1 MADGLQSVTGL
12 RKVQFCGWSA
22 TLVDALDTLW
32 IMGLR
37 EEFEGAVNA
46 SITIDFKHNANH
58 CQVSLFE
65 STIRYLGGFLAAY
78 DLSQDS
84 RLLPKLVEVGD
95 MLYSAFNTTNGVP
108 CTFCHLGDNLAGEA
122 FAASSGA
129 SMADLGSLYLE
140 FGRLSQITGD
150 PKYYKA
156 VTYLARI
163 FASTQAD
170 STIPGLWPEQV
181 DGRLIGN
188 QSTFAR
194 MSYTY
199 SLGAMSDSSY
209 EYLLKGHMLFGHA
222 TDVYGKM
229 WIAAAQAI
237 REFLLFRAF
246 VPRVNGRD
254 MLFSGVA
261 IRYPETKDVNL
272 EPRTQHLACFAGGMF
287 AIASKVFNEPDD
299 FEIGR
304 QLTEGCVWSY
314 QQSPTGIMP
323 ETFSLLPCPDLDGA
337 QCEWNQTDW
346 DLQATDT
353 SPNGP
358 FYFEKPDRARYPSGF
373 YRVSDPRYILR
384 PEAIESVFMLWRM
397 TGDEYYR
404 DVGWEM
410 WQSIIR
416 HTRTPYGHSALVSVM
431 ETTQREVIEQG
442 VLVTRPRASQSDD
455 MESFWFAETL
465 KYFYLLFSDVELISL
480 DDFVLN
486 TEAHPLKLTK
496 GIQGF

>member
-1 MADGLQSVTGL
+1 MADGLQTVTGL

-32 IMGLR
+32 IMDLH
-37 EEFEGAVNA
+37 EEFEDAINA
-46 SITIDFKHNANH
+46 SFTIDFKHNANH

-78 DLSQDS
+78 DLSHDP

-95 MLYSAFNTTNGVP
+95 MLFSAFNTTNGIP
-108 CTFCHLGDNLAGEA
+108 CSFCHLADTADSGQ
-122 FAASSGA
+122 FTASMGVP
-129 SMADLGSLYLE
+129 MADLGSLYLE
-140 FGRLSQITGD
+140 FGRLSQVTGD
-150 PKYYKA
+150 PKYYEA
-156 VTYLARI
+156 VDFIANV

-181 DGRLIGN
+181 DGRLLGN
-188 QSTFAR
+188 QSTFAKI
-194 MSYTY
+194 SYTY

-209 EYLLKGHMLFGHA
+209 EYLLKGHMLFGHS
-222 TDVYGKM
+222 TDVYGNM
-229 WIAAAQAI
+229 WIAAAEAI
-237 REFLLFRAF
+237 RKSLLFRAF
-246 VPRVNGRD
+246 VPHTDDHNT
-254 MLFSGVA
+254 LFSGVA
-261 IRYPETKDVNL
+261 IRYPGVENINV

-304 QLTEGCVWSY
+304 QLTEGCVWAY

-323 ETFSLLPCPDLDGA
+323 EIFSLLPCPDLDGV
-337 QCEWNQTDW
+337 QCEWNQTEW
-346 DLQATDT
+346 DLQAAG
-353 SPNGP
+353 SANNGP
-358 FYFEKPDRARYPSGF
+358 FKFEDDHRPPAGF
-373 YRVSDPRYILR
+373 YRVVDPRYILR
-384 PEAIESVFMLWRM
+384 PEAIESVFIMWRM
-397 TGDEYYR
+397 TGDEYWR

-410 WQSIIR
+410 WLAIIPQ
-416 HTRTPYGHSALVSVM
+416 TRTPYGHSALVSVM
-431 ETTQREVIEQG
+431 ETTQREVVEQG

-465 KYFYLLFSDVELISL
+465 KYFYLLFSEIDLISL

-486 TEAHPLKLTK
+486 TEAHPLRMTK
-496 GIQGF
+496 GIRGF